1 MMPGNMMIR
10 NFGQNVH
17 FYSRSNY
24 HVRRYHMPW
33 NTIKVLGKFR
43 LKLIPPARVN
53 LQNFNISCILN
64 IKYNMYMHKFIT
76 YSIQRAAVRFIKFV
90 TQRIFKYQFCAEP
103 SINAVKCLI
112 IHEMF
117 RKVSA

>member
-1 MMPGNMMIR
+1 
-10 NFGQNVH
+10 
-17 FYSRSNY
+17 
-24 HVRRYHMPW
+24 MPW

-76 YSIQRAAVRFIKFV
+76 YSIRRVAVRFIKFV
-90 TQRIFKYQFCAEP
+90 TQRIFKYQF
-103 SINAVKCLI
+103 
-112 IHEMF
+112 
-117 RKVSA
+117 